1 MGLEFSKFLG
11 GDKPLIKIRC
21 VFVNRSPGAVVGEDG
36 TDGTEEE
43 EEEEEVEGEGEEVE
57 DEDDYRTLGCV
68 QWRRKGKTRSPVVV
82 ENESTRN

>member
-21 VFVNRSPGAVVGEDG
+21 VFVNRSPGVVVGEDSA
-36 TDGTEEE
+36 DGP
-43 EEEEEVEGEGEEVE
+43 EEEEVEGEEVEGEEVE

-68 QWRRKGKTRSPVVV
+68 QWRRKGKTRASVG

>member
-21 VFVNRSPGAVVGEDG
+21 VFVNRSPGTVVGEDG
-36 TDGTEEE
+36 ADGP
-43 EEEEEVEGEGEEVE
+43 EEEEVEGEGEEVE

-68 QWRRKGKTRSPVVV
+68 QWRRKGKTRTPVG

>member
-21 VFVNRSPGAVVGEDG
+21 VFVNRSPGTVVAGEDSA
-36 TDGTEEE
+36 DGP
-43 EEEEEVEGEGEEVE
+43 EEEEVEGEGEEVE

-68 QWRRKGKTRSPVVV
+68 QWRRKGKTRTPVG
-82 ENESTRN
+82 ENENTRN

>member
-21 VFVNRSPGAVVGEDG
+21 VFVNRSNGVVVGEDG
-36 TDGTEEE
+36 ADGTEEE
-43 EEEEEVEGEGEEVE
+43 EEEEEGEREEVE